1 MDFDLRALLDTF
13 AAESE
18 ELLDSMEQ
26 GLLAMEEERADPDT
40 MNRIFRDAHTLKGGA
55 ASLEFTAL
63 AGCAHAME
71 DMLESL
77 RDGRSTLNA
86 ERLGLLLAAVDALRA
101 LTADA
106 LAGRDEL
113 LREHKDVIE
122 RLRHD
127 AVGIAAEPTSLERPA
142 DESASR
148 PAPGRDPAAVAK
160 RLRVGLDRLDRLVEV
175 VGELGVSRDRL
186 RQVIEDTGDLH
197 PAVQEAHRDADRL
210 YAELHDLTLK
220 MRMVPIGPL
229 FRQQARTVRGIGTS
243 LGKLVRLKTHG
254 EDLEIDNEVIEL
266 LRDPLL
272 HMIRNAVDHG
282 IESPAVR
289 ASSGKPPCATIS
301 LSACNVP
308 GGLEITVADDGA
320 GLDIERILARARERG
335 LVAPAERP
343 GDAALHAMIFA
354 SGFSTASSVS
364 DVSGRGVGMDIVKRG
379 IDALRG
385 TIAIDST
392 PGRGCTLTVRVPLT
406 LAVIRG
412 FCVGSAGTTYVIP
425 VDMVA
430 ECIEWPAEAPR
441 DPQPLGMLAHRG
453 HAMPFVRLN
462 RYFGGLAP
470 SVARE
475 SAVIVRHGAF
485 EAAVAVDALY
495 GERQTVIKP
504 LGPTLASTEG
514 VSGSTILGDGSVALL
529 LNVPQLLEGAA
540 AGGGESLDRLRS

>member
-1 MDFDLRALLDTF
+1 MDFDLRALLETF

-26 GLLAMEEERADPDT
+26 GLLAMEEDRADPDT

-55 ASLEFTAL
+55 ATLSFTAL

-71 DMLESL
+71 DVLESV
-77 RDGRSTLNA
+77 RDGRSAMTA

-106 LAGRDEL
+106 LSGRDEPH
-113 LREHKDVIE
+113 RAHKDVIE
-122 RLRHD
+122 RLRRD
-127 AVGIAAEPTSLERPA
+127 AVGMAAE
-142 DESASR
+142 
-148 PAPGRDPAAVAK
+148 PAAVAGAVDVGAQLPAGGPDAPAVVK

-186 RQVIEDTGDLH
+186 RQVIEDTSELH
-197 PAVQEAHRDADRL
+197 PSVVEAHNDADRL

-229 FRQQARTVRGIGTS
+229 FRQQARTVRAIGTS
-243 LGKLVRLKTHG
+243 QGKLVRLKTHG

-282 IESPAVR
+282 IESPAAR
-289 ASSGKPPCATIS
+289 AASGKPPCATIS
-301 LSACNVP
+301 LSAENVP
-308 GGLEITVADDGA
+308 GGLKITVADDGA
-320 GLDIERILARARERG
+320 GLDVEKILARARSSG
-335 LVAPAERP
+335 LVGPAERP
-343 GDAALHAMIFA
+343 TDAALHTMIFA
-354 SGFSTASSVS
+354 SGLSTAASVS

-385 TIAIDST
+385 TIAIDSV
-392 PGRGCTLTVRVPLT
+392 PSNGCTITVRVPLT

-441 DPQPLGMLAHRG
+441 DPQPVGMLAHRG
-453 HAMPFVRLN
+453 HALPFVRLN
-462 RYFGGLAP
+462 RYFGGLTP
-470 SVARE
+470 SAARE
-475 SAVIVRHGAF
+475 SAVIVRHGRL

-504 LGPTLASTEG
+504 LGPTLSDTEG

-529 LNVPQLLEGAA
+529 LNVPQLLQGAA
-540 AGGGESLDRLRS
+540 AGGSE